1 MKAMSRNLLLATGI
15 AAAAAAAA
23 IHPLPAPGQPAV
35 LKPGEELRPLYA
47 TVDDIADGRRLA
59 ESTCAGCHGA
69 NGISATEGVP
79 NLAGQRSP
87 YLYLELK
94 AYQAGRRDV
103 GLMTNAVKFL
113 SDDALVKV
121 AAYYASLDPAQPAAA
136 AAAAPTT
143 DPLQAGKTAAAA
155 CSGCHGEAGTSAM
168 AGTPSLSGLNPQ
180 YLVTAMKAYRS
191 GDRKDE
197 TMKAL
202 VATLSEQD
210 INKIALFYALQKPA
224 RAEAAAAGDAGA
236 GKAAAAPCAGC
247 HGNDGVSTTPTTPSL
262 AGQDAQY
269 LAAALLAYKSG
280 ARADETMKSL
290 SAELNEQAA
299 QDLAA
304 YYATLE
310 PQPVNVPKPLS
321 AEEWAQRCNR
331 CHGIDGNSTDPR
343 YPALAAQRAEYL
355 EKVLH
360 AYKTRDRRSSEM
372 AAMSDGLHD
381 DDIKGLAAYY
391 TRQKARAVVF
401 VTVPGK

>member
-1 MKAMSRNLLLATGI
+1 
-15 AAAAAAAA
+15 
-23 IHPLPAPGQPAV
+23 
-35 LKPGEELRPLYA
+35 
-47 TVDDIADGRRLA
+47 
-59 ESTCAGCHGA
+59 
-69 NGISATEGVP
+69 
-79 NLAGQRSP
+79 
-87 YLYLELK
+87 
-94 AYQAGRRDV
+94 
-103 GLMTNAVKFL
+103 
-113 SDDALVKV
+113 
-121 AAYYASLDPAQPAAA
+121 
-136 AAAAPTT
+136 
-143 DPLQAGKTAAAA
+143 
-155 CSGCHGEAGTSAM
+155 
-168 AGTPSLSGLNPQ
+168 
-180 YLVTAMKAYRS
+180 
-191 GDRKDE
+191 
-197 TMKAL
+197 
-202 VATLSEQD
+202 
-210 INKIALFYALQKPA
+210 
-224 RAEAAAAGDAGA
+224 
-236 GKAAAAPCAGC
+236 
-247 HGNDGVSTTPTTPSL
+247 
-262 AGQDAQY
+262 
-269 LAAALLAYKSG
+269 
-280 ARADETMKSL
+280 MKSL